1 MVSALMAAST
11 AGSASVGMDQGQCP
25 VCGCHYDSGKQRKL
39 LDTNCG
45 HARCFKCMFVVE
57 QCPLCHLSASNPS
70 KHQSC
75 ISRESGF
82 QSFAGSVSSIYS
94 SHHLPMMPNNNNE
107 MMTEL
112 DRQSSTGS
120 LLSLMSAQSALNMMA
135 PPSIAPAS
143 RYSMYDPSPSMTASN
158 QSFHRTDQKRHSLT
172 SLSRYQ
178 APPSHHGSSSASSIS
193 SRNSY
198 MRRSAII
205 PRNNRRSLMTSIIE
219 QQQRKPIFFKFGLN
233 PLPNLKEKRSVFC
246 Q

>member
-11 AGSASVGMDQGQCP
+11 AGSVGGMDQGQQCCP

-57 QCPLCHLSASNPS
+57 QCPLCNLQP

-82 QSFAGSVSSIYS
+82 QSFNGSVSSIVS
-94 SHHLPMMPNNNNE
+94 SQFLPTMNNNNE
-107 MMTEL
+107 MMMTEL

-135 PPSIAPAS
+135 PPASVLTS
-143 RYSMYDPSPSMTASN
+143 RYSMYDAAPNNAFN
-158 QSFHRTDQKRHSLT
+158 RVDQKRHSLT

-178 APPSHHGSSSASSIS
+178 PPHQSNSSSASSIS

-198 MRRSAII
+198 LRRSAII
-205 PRNNRRSLMTSIIE
+205 PRNNRRSMMTSIIE
-219 QQQRKPIFFKFGLN
+219 QQRKSIFF
-233 PLPNLKEKRSVFC
+233 EV
-246 Q
+246 